1 MTILGFAQAVY
12 ADWPQRTGARIL
24 RWSLVFLL
32 IFFCA
37 LKSTTA
43 EAHEIAPFISH
54 DPFLRWVN
62 VGFGPQGAPEA
73 IGIFAM
79 ITGLLLAAG
88 NGAFSPSSAR
98 GLHHHD
104 NIARESDSSR
114 CAAMHCVRQ

>member
-1 MTILGFAQAVY
+1 LRTQSRQLGSASF
-12 ADWPQRTGARIL
+12 PPTFL
-24 RWSLVFLL
+24 LL

-54 DPFLRWVN
+54 NPFLRWVN

-88 NGAFSPSSAR
+88 NGAFAEQRAWASSPR
-98 GLHHHD
+98 
-104 NIARESDSSR
+104 
-114 CAAMHCVRQ
+114 